1 MEFDLS
7 RGLFYAQMLYFN
19 FLIRGDIYQTLSM
32 AYGLRGPLDQ
42 IFYKITS
49 SKNLSLGWVN
59 FMQKCQIPEFLDPPS
74 FTGIWAPPPPISDC
88 NPKFKNPDLDCFWAC
103 WKVSK

>member
-74 FTGIWAPPPPISDC
+74 FTGILAPPPPLFQIATQ
-88 NPKFKNPDLDCFWAC
+88 N
-103 WKVSK
+103 SKIQI